1 MINKEKNNKTTTRVQ
16 MELPNKSI
24 ERLKLLKDKTEASS
38 YAEVT
43 KNAYRLYEKMILLAE
58 EDNTL
63 LIRDANGKIK
73 EISFF
78 I

>member
-1 MINKEKNNKTTTRVQ
+1 MINKDKNNKTTTRVQ

>member
-1 MINKEKNNKTTTRVQ
+1 MKNKKKKHKTTRVQ

-58 EDNTL
+58 EDNTI
-63 LIRDANGKIK
+63 LIRDVNGKIK